1 MTNLNSRALEYT
13 GYYAQGRK
21 KKKTFKEPETAL
33 KIWEGFLC
41 QNLTEIIRE
50 NESNH
55 I

>member
-21 KKKTFKEPETAL
+21 KKPLKEPETAL

-41 QNLTEIIRE
+41 QSLMEIIRE
-50 NESNH
+50 NE
-55 I
+55 

>member
-21 KKKTFKEPETAL
+21 KKTFKRARNSTED
-33 KIWEGFLC
+33 WEGFLC
-41 QNLTEIIRE
+41 QSLMEIIRE
-50 NESNH
+50 NESDH